1 MAENNALDTKEIAE
15 AWLAGEVVEGI
26 NITIDEYMARKG
38 IFGEDAIQAEKDTIL
53 ASVTK
58 QANEAVKTDPA
69 LVSSS
74 GNPDAASLGIKVLLK
89 SETETVTETESETDE
104 SGIPE
109 YTAETDD
116 VTVNRS
122 DTYRMGKLLF
132 EKQEDGN
139 FLVTDTETGEAGL
152 YDMANPTQNMR
163 DAFLIRGTNDG
174 HVLWKNRALTGYRQT
189 NESTPGHMDYA
200 PEWKTTREEAIRN
213 ATSGPEYDKAL
224 LEEVL
229 RVRQL
234 QRDDPETW
242 TEERVQAEILNWKNQ
257 RIINANVD
265 WDASPY
271 GGGVDEGRISGTGG
285 GGGPQLGALPS
296 FSSQAE
302 IDQDRYDSTSAAGR
316 AIMEGKSVPRF
327 SMATSPGT
335 AQFFGGLR
343 EMPIPTLQSLGSMT
357 PAEAANYSAA
367 ARMFQ
372 KPEYGDL
379 VNLSRERWS
388 GRRTAPTAVMGGM
401 AGGFGGFN
409 QGSSYMPSRAPRPM
423 RAATS
428 RSQAPFGFRAADS
441 GGARGSVRRAS
452 FNRPTRLRA
461 AAVRSGRDGLIRGST
476 V

>member
-74 GNPDAASLGIKVLLK
+74 GNTDAASLGI
-89 SETETVTETESETDE
+89 SETETGPTLPTVPEEQQAPGTPTYTADTSDSLINTTDVFVMQGGGGDDGMGPEAALVFTKLPDGNIKVTDVITGE
-104 SGIPE
+104 SG
-109 YTAETDD
+109 
-116 VTVNRS
+116 
-122 DTYRMGKLLF
+122 TYSMSGP
-132 EKQEDGN
+132 
-139 FLVTDTETGEAGL
+139 TGSL
-152 YDMANPTQNMR
+152 R
-163 DAFLIRGTNDG
+163 DAYLISATPDG

-189 NESTPGHMDYA
+189 NESSPIGQDYDA
-200 PEWKTTREEAIRN
+200 LYKTTKQEAVDAALAALPVG
-213 ATSGPEYDKAL
+213 ATDEHRAQAAHTAAT
-224 LEEVL
+224 EWNT
-229 RVRQL
+229 
-234 QRDDPETW
+234 DP
-242 TEERVQAEILNWKNQ
+242 RGGGNYAEIKT
-257 RIINANVD
+257 V
-265 WDASPY
+265 
-271 GGGVDEGRISGTGG
+271 VGG
-285 GGGPQLGALPS
+285 GGGPQLGDLPS

-428 RSQAPFGFRAADS
+428 RSQAPFGFRGADS